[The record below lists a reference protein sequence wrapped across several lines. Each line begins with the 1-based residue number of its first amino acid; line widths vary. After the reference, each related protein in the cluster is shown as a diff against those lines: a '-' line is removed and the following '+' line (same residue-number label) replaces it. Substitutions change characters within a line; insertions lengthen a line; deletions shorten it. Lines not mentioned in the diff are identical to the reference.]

1 MRAFMVL
8 LRKEIKEL
16 LTFQMLVP
24 FAITVLVFVFIG
36 NVIGGETGDASAP
49 TPVTVVDLDA
59 SQGSTLVVQAIEQ
72 AGFDVRPSDASPEVA
87 IEALKA
93 EDAET
98 SFLVVIPAGFGET
111 LLAGERP
118 ALDAYSAIRNFSF
131 TGAQDAAL
139 LEGAIGSAG
148 TSVGHALLERE
159 APGLDPAVIER
170 PIVVTDH
177 VIVGGKSAEGSPA
190 EVVAFISQQT
200 TFIPIILFLVIV
212 FAAQMIA
219 GAIASEKE
227 NKTLETLLAM
237 PVGRGALVTAKM
249 LAAAT
254 IALLSAGAYMAGML
268 YYMRNIQESF
278 GAGTG
283 PTATGSAALE
293 QLGLSLGVGDWVLL
307 GLTVFVAILVA
318 LAVAIVLGGFADNV
332 RAAQSLLAPLML
344 LLMIPYFL
352 VLFLDVSTVSPL
364 LRYLIYAIPF
374 SHPFMAGPNLFL
386 DNYAM
391 VWFGIA
397 YETVWFLVFV
407 VIAARIFSSDRILTM
422 KLDLGK
428 KRSRRSG
435 RIA

>member
-36 NVIGGETGDASAP
+36 NVIGGETGDSSAP
-49 TPVTVVDLDA
+49 TPVAVVDLDA
-59 SQGSTLVVQAIEQ
+59 SQGSTLVVEAIAQ
-72 AGFDVRPSDASPEVA
+72 AGFDVRASDASPEAA

-98 SFLVVIPAGFGET
+98 SFLVVIPEGFGET

-177 VIVGGKSAEGSPA
+177 VIVGGTSAEGSPA

-268 YYMRNIQESF
+268 YYMRNIQEGF
-278 GAGTG
+278 GGGTG
-283 PTATGSAALE
+283 PTSTGSAALE

-344 LLMIPYFL
+344 ALMVPYFL
-352 VLFLDVSTVSPL
+352 VLFLDISTVSPA

-428 KRSRRSG
+428 KRDRRSG
-435 RIA
+435 RI

>member
-59 SQGSTLVVQAIEQ
+59 SQGSTLVVQAIAQ
-72 AGFDVRPSDASPEVA
+72 AGFDVRASDASPEAA

-98 SFLVVIPAGFGET
+98 SFLVVIPEGFGET

-177 VIVGGKSAEGSPA
+177 VIVGGTSAEGSPA

-268 YYMRNIQESF
+268 YYMRNIQEGF
-278 GAGTG
+278 GGGTG
-283 PTATGSAALE
+283 PTSTGSAALE

-344 LLMIPYFL
+344 ALMVPYFL
-352 VLFLDVSTVSPL
+352 VLFLDISTVSPA

-428 KRSRRSG
+428 KRDRRSG
-435 RIA
+435 RI